1 MNCIVEFI
9 IMAILFSI
17 IVGGFIAL
25 CIVNTIIES
34 DKLIIKWIV
43 GIIIAL
49 VIGCSISGLIL
60 LQNKSDNEEWNNGYC
75 TECNKPYKLTD
86 VKHHN
91 NGDYEYYY
99 ICDNCGHIIVT
110 HTLRER

>member
-9 IMAILFSI
+9 IMAISFSV

-25 CIVNTIIES
+25 CIVNTIIENS
-34 DKLIIKWIV
+34 KPTIKWIV
-43 GIIIAL
+43 GIIFAL
-49 VIGCSISGLIL
+49 VIGCSISELIL
-60 LQNKSDNEEWNNGYC
+60 LQNKSDDEEWNNGYC

-86 VKHHN
+86 VEHHN
-91 NGDYEYYY
+91 NGDYKYYY
-99 ICDNCGHIIVT
+99 ICDNCGHTIVT

>member
-1 MNCIVEFI
+1 MNYIIEFI
-9 IMAILFSI
+9 FIGILFSVI
-17 IVGGFIAL
+17 AGGFIAL
-25 CIVNTIIES
+25 CIVNAIIE
-34 DKLIIKWIV
+34 DNKPTEKWI
-43 GIIIAL
+43 
-49 VIGCSISGLIL
+49 IGTILTLTIGFSISGLIL

-99 ICDNCGHIIVT
+99 TCDNCGHIIVT